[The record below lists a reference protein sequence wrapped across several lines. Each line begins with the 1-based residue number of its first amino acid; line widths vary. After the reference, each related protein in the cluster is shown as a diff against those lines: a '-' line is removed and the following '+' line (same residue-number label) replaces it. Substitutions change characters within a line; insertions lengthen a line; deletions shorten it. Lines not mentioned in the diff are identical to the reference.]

1 MSNLVKCN
9 ITVVATGA
17 DEVSQVEFKNYAE
30 FFKC

>member
-1 MSNLVKCN
+1 MSNLVSCN

-17 DEVSQVEFKNYAE
+17 DEVSQVEFKIYAE